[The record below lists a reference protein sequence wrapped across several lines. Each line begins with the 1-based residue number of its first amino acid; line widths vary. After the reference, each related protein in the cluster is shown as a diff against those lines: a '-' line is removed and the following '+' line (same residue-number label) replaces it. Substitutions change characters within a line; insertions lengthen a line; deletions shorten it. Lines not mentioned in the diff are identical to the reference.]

1 MYRIVEKRNIFF
13 ALSLI
18 LLIPGL
24 IAWVVWGLRLGIDF
38 TGGTLLRGTYASSV
52 PATSDIEKAVRD
64 AGIGSVHVQTSE
76 ERGVILRMEHISN
89 EQHDAI
95 VAALE
100 KQDASFTEASFE
112 TIGPTIGAELKRK
125 AIVATIL
132 VLALI
137 VVYVTWA
144 FRKVSAGPV
153 PSWVYGGSAIVALVH
168 DVGIVVGVFA
178 ILGHFY
184 SVEVDALFVT
194 ALLTVLGFSVHD
206 TIVVYDRIRE
216 RVLSS
221 VGKRFEE
228 VVNESLNQ
236 TMVRSINTSLT
247 AIFILVALVLFGGG
261 SIQYFILALLIGIAA
276 GTYSSIFVAASLLVV
291 WNNWK
296 QRKRV

>member
-1 MYRIVEKRNIFF
+1 MYRIVQKRNIFF
-13 ALSLI
+13 TLSLI
-18 LLIPGL
+18 FVIPGL
-24 IAWVVWGLRLGIDF
+24 VAWAVWGLRLGIDF
-38 TGGTLLRGTYASSV
+38 TGGTLLRGSFGTSV
-52 PATSDIEKAVRD
+52 PTTAEIESIVRD
-64 AGIGSVHVQTSE
+64 IGIGKIHVQTSE
-76 ERGVILRMEHISN
+76 NNGVILRMEHITN
-89 EQHDAI
+89 EQHDSI
-95 VAALE
+95 LTALQ
-100 KQDASFTEASFE
+100 KKDASFTEASFE

-153 PSWVYGGSAIVALVH
+153 PSWVYGASAIVALIH
-168 DVGIVVGVFA
+168 DVGIVIGVFA
-178 ILGHFY
+178 ILGHFGG
-184 SVEVDALFVT
+184 VEVDALFVT

-216 RVLSS
+216 RVLHSI
-221 VGKRFEE
+221 GKNFDE

-247 AIFILVALVLFGGG
+247 AIFILIALVLFGGG
-261 SIQYFILALLIGIAA
+261 SIQHFILALLIGIAA

-296 QRKRV
+296 QRRRT

>member
-125 AIVATIL
+125 AVVATIL

-247 AIFILVALVLFGGG
+247 AIFILIALVLFGGG